1 MAGYFLHQNQR
12 YYFLHIPKTGGT
24 MLAQVLKKSGI
35 STGHGFVKNKP
46 DGYTFTT
53 IRNPLERIVSCFCY
67 LQQGG
72 CWEGDVQ
79 DAAKY
84 DITNNN
90 FRDWIKLVYEDRDK
104 YFEQQHVMPM
114 MYRIGSVEFFDKIML
129 YENLEQETKDLY
141 EMILGETLDIVP
153 TVNKTERDHFEKY
166 YDEETKKLVQNLY
179 EQDIIMYEGIINGKT
194 A

>member
-1 MAGYFLHQNQR
+1 MAGYFSHGDQR

-35 STGHGFVKNKP
+35 STGHGFVKSKP
-46 DGYTFTT
+46 DAYTFTV
-53 IRNPLERIVSCFCY
+53 IRNPFERIISCFCY

-72 CWEGDVQ
+72 CWTGDVE

-90 FRDWIKLVYEDRDK
+90 FKNWIKLVYENPEK
-104 YFEQQHVMPM
+104 YFQQQHVMPM
-114 MYRIGSVEFFDKIML
+114 AKRIGDIKFFDKIAL
-129 YENLEQETKDLY
+129 YENLEQETKNLH
-141 EMILGETLDIVP
+141 EMIFGKALDIVP
-153 TVNKTERDHFEKY
+153 VVNKTERRHFQQY
-166 YDEETKKLVQNLY
+166 YDEETKNLVQKLY
-179 EQDIIMYEGIINGKT
+179 EEDITIYKDLNNGKI